1 MWLPSPSPSCTKRSN
16 LDKLGLDHLD
26 LYLIHWPA
34 PATGL
39 YPKSVT
45 LQRIRENLDVFGFDL
60 TADELSVIDGLERDG
75 RTGPHPAEFYG

>member
-16 LDKLGLDHLD
+16 LDKRGLDH
-26 LYLIHWPA
+26 
-34 PATGL
+34 
-39 YPKSVT
+39 
-45 LQRIRENLDVFGFDL
+45 LDVFGFDL